1 MSFFYVFFFSIF
13 YSFLFYFSSLSHFS
27 LSLCFKLASIAVV
40 CFALAVHLVTWYQFT
55 SYGELL
61 LEACREKERN
71 FKRERDF
78 EECRSELVFFEEGIF
93 WRYLDA
99 SIFFLPYYSLQLDIS
114 HFYTTLA
121 FDSPSPT
128 FPLLLVFPP
137 SFSFLFP
144 QLYFPVLRV
153 SFFRS
158 TAWARRSTFSSYHSL
173 SYPDCFCCAQ
183 QPLVK
188 SIYLGKQHFVFMF
201 WGGRSK
207 SSACYVGVVRWE

>member
-99 SIFFLPYYSLQLDIS
+99 SIFFSSLLFPPAGYFSLLHYSRFRFSFPDLS
-114 HFYTTLA
+114 
-121 FDSPSPT
+121 SPPCFPPVFFLSISPT
-128 FPLLLVFPP
+128 LFSCAACFFLSQHSLGTKKHFLLLPFPLLPRL
-137 SFSFLFP
+137 FL
-144 QLYFPVLRV
+144 LC
-153 SFFRS
+153 S
-158 TAWARRSTFSSYHSL
+158 TASCKIHL
-173 SYPDCFCCAQ
+173 SRQTAFCFH
-183 QPLVK
+183 V
-188 SIYLGKQHFVFMF
+188 LGWEKQ
-201 WGGRSK
+201 K
-207 SSACYVGVVRWE
+207 